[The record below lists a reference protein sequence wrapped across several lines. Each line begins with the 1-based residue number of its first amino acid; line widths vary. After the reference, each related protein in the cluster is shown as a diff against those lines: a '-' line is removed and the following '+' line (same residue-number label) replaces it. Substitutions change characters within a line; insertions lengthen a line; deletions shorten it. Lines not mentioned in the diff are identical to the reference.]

1 MKHRAP
7 IALTILISLFIL
19 SCGSGSG
26 TDKTNGTPEDSLKG
40 ANGSANPMQMEKNGI
55 KLSVVTGS
63 PEYPEAGLTLTQP
76 APGVDLEAGKNT
88 FKFDLKN
95 FTLGEQTADA
105 STKGFANSKD
115 GQHIHVLLNNAPYM
129 AHYKPEL
136 EEDLK
141 EGHYVLLAFLSRSYH
156 ESVKSSNAFVVR
168 QFVVG
173 QPTYKEADL
182 KAPHMFYSRPKG
194 SYKPGDYNKLLLDF
208 FLLNCQLSPD
218 GYKVRATIN
227 GTEFILT
234 QWVPYAIEG
243 LKAGETTIK
252 LELLDK
258 DNNLVPSPFNP
269 VERKVTLE
277 AAA

>member
-1 MKHRAP
+1 MKLRTIAFS
-7 IALTILISLFIL
+7 ALTLSLL
-19 SCGSGSG
+19 AWSCKTDNGGGSG
-26 TDKTNGTPEDSLKG
+26 TG
-40 ANGSANPMQMEKNGI
+40 ANGDSLSGTHGPVDALQMEKNGI
-55 KLSVVTGS
+55 RLSAVMGS
-63 PEYPEAGLTLTQP
+63 PEYPEAGLTLLNP
-76 APGVDLEAGKNT
+76 APGVDLEPGKNK
-88 FKFDLKN
+88 FKFELKN

-105 STKGFANSKD
+105 ATKGLANSKD

-141 EGHYVLLAFLSRSYH
+141 EGHYVMLSFLSRSYH
-156 ESVKSSNAFVVR
+156 ESVKTSNAFVVR

-194 SYKPGDYNKLLLDF
+194 TYKPGDYNKLLLDF
-208 FLLNCQLSPD
+208 FLINCELTAD

-227 GTEFILT
+227 GTEFVLT
-234 QWVPYAIEG
+234 KWVPYTIEG
-243 LKAGETTIK
+243 LKPGEVTIK

-277 AAA
+277 ANA

>member
-1 MKHRAP
+1 MKLRVLP
-7 IALTILISLFIL
+7 LIAISASVFFW
-19 SCGSGSG
+19 SCGGSGSG
-26 TDKTNGTPEDSLKG
+26 TGGQGENGDSLSS
-40 ANGSANPMQMEKNGI
+40 AQGSVDALQMEKNGI
-55 KLSVVTGS
+55 KLSAVMGS
-63 PEYPEAGLTLTQP
+63 PEYPDAAISLTEP
-76 APGVDLEAGKNT
+76 APGVDLEPGKNK
-88 FKFDLKN
+88 FKFELKN
-95 FTLGEQTADA
+95 FVLGEQTADA
-105 STKGFANSKD
+105 ATKGLANSKD

-141 EGHYVLLAFLSRSYH
+141 EGHYVMLSFLSRSYH
-156 ESVKSSNAFVVR
+156 ESIKSPNAFVVR

-194 SYKPGDYNKLLLDF
+194 TYKPGDYNKLLLDF
-208 FLLNCQLSPD
+208 FLLNCELSAD

-227 GTEFILT
+227 GTEFVLT
-234 QWVPYAIEG
+234 KWVPYTIEG
-243 LKAGETTIK
+243 LKPGEVTLK

-277 AAA
+277 ANA